1 MESYIV
7 TTENNKRILHIEDVI
22 THEQLHQLL
31 DNQKFDYI
39 FQDNMSELNYPGQE
53 IYMLP
58 LFIAE
63 TAGNLAINTSLISPL
78 LMPHSTTTNTKTAF
92 NFMINKKQVNR
103 YLCIKLVELFELTN
117 FDYTWSGVDQNFDM
131 STILEELDMLGTSSP
146 ITVVERTVL
155 LLPITTKPKVLPLIN
170 SIPVDYGLKNSIG
183 PWGVWVTGLKYMFER
198 SAVSLITESISYD
211 PAMVFTEKTMYA
223 TIGLTFPIWVGGYH
237 QALNWKKLG
246 FDTFDDVIDHSYQ
259 HYDTVIE
266 RCYYAIKRNLK
277 ILQDVEYA
285 SQLRNTHMARLQ
297 ANDAL
302 LRSGQLEKF
311 CRDTFKTWPQELR
324 HAVSDIVECKLT
336 LYIK

>member
-155 LLPITTKPKVLPLIN
+155 LLPITTKPKGLPLIN
-170 SIPVDYGLKNSIG
+170 
-183 PWGVWVTGLKYMFER
+183 
-198 SAVSLITESISYD
+198 
-211 PAMVFTEKTMYA
+211 
-223 TIGLTFPIWVGGYH
+223 
-237 QALNWKKLG
+237 
-246 FDTFDDVIDHSYQ
+246 
-259 HYDTVIE
+259 
-266 RCYYAIKRNLK
+266 
-277 ILQDVEYA
+277 
-285 SQLRNTHMARLQ
+285 
-297 ANDAL
+297 
-302 LRSGQLEKF
+302 
-311 CRDTFKTWPQELR
+311 
-324 HAVSDIVECKLT
+324 
-336 LYIK
+336 